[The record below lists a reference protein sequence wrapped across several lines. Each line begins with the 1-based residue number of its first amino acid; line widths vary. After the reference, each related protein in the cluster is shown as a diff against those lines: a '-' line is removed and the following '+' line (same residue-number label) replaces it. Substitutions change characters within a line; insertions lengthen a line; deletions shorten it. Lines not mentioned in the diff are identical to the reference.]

1 MLHSIL
7 ANYEVLQI
15 LWNESLKIVKDTEMR
30 SQIQGVSSCMKSFDL
45 YFGVS
50 LGELLLNHSDN
61 LSKTLQS
68 ASMSAAEGQKI
79 ADMTIRMLDSIHTD
93 ERFLEINQTEGK

>member
-1 MLHSIL
+1 
-7 ANYEVLQI
+7 
-15 LWNESLKIVKDTEMR
+15 
-30 SQIQGVSSCMKSFDL
+30 MKSFDF

-79 ADMTIRMLDSIHTD
+79 ADMTINRRQVTLTSMSQC
-93 ERFLEINQTEGK
+93 FLGRESGPEVVMCNIYRIS

>member
-1 MLHSIL
+1 
-7 ANYEVLQI
+7 
-15 LWNESLKIVKDTEMR
+15 
-30 SQIQGVSSCMKSFDL
+30 MKSFDF

-79 ADMTIRMLDSIHTD
+79 ADMTIRTMNSIRTD
-93 ERFLEINQTEGK
+93 ESFLLFWKLIKQKASDLNINEPMLPR